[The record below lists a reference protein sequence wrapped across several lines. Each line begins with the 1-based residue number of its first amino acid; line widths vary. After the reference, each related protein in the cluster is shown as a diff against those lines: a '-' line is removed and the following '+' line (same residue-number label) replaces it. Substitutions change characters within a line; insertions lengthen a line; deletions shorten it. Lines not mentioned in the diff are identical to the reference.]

1 VQPHVSGVSHASTS
15 PEAGTEPSTPRRPAS
30 WSLDV
35 GDDVYR
41 GVAAWTSGAAWFDA
55 VMDDLSSAEGDAA
68 RRAARISV
76 SSYLAVAKADRD
88 AADYATGRSLSTSN
102 ARCAATARV
111 GERTAERARALLA
124 ARGFAVTVAP
134 GRYLTNDERAAARA
148 AHGRTQIRAAS
159 VRALTLPRGSQ
170 RPVESGDLPASRRD
184 AGSTHVPNVVNAT
197 QPMHLTYVD
206 KTKTTRA
213 VARETAAPRP
223 QPRMK
228 KQSTRSRQPW
238 PLATQQLAAQ
248 LVDALPRLRV
258 YKGQARH
265 IGAVCGLLARIG
277 VDASDWTGEGLK
289 AAVDAYSA
297 AHGIVPA
304 ELGRQR
310 SPLAYY
316 AWLLRA
322 TLDEQPEP
330 NRRRHE
336 RAAAETRARLARQ
349 AAERA
354 EEQQQRERIAQEA
367 DAIASVIEQMRR
379 DYPSTPQRRRRV
391 LV

>member
-1 VQPHVSGVSHASTS
+1 M
-15 PEAGTEPSTPRRPAS
+15 
-30 WSLDV
+30 
-35 GDDVYR
+35 YR
-41 GVAAWTSGAAWFDA
+41 GIAAWTSGAAWFDA
-55 VMDDLSSAEGDAA
+55 VMDDLSSPEGDAA

-148 AHGRTQIRAAS
+148 AHGRTQSAQPPSGPSLSPWVAA
-159 VRALTLPRGSQ
+159 PCGQ
-170 RPVESGDLPASRRD
+170 WRPTCVRRD
-184 AGSTHVPNVVNAT
+184 AGSTHVPDMVNAT

-213 VARETAAPRP
+213 TARETAAPRP
-223 QPRMK
+223 QQRTK
-228 KQSTRSRQPW
+228 KRQASSRKPW

-258 YKGQARH
+258 YKGQPRH
-265 IGAVCGLLARIG
+265 IGAVCALLARIG
-277 VDASDWTGEGLK
+277 VDATDWTGEGLK

-297 AHGIVPA
+297 AHGIAPA
-304 ELGRQR
+304 ELIKQR

-322 TLDEQPEP
+322 TLDEQ
-330 NRRRHE
+330 
-336 RAAAETRARLARQ
+336 A
-349 AAERA
+349 RA
-354 EEQQQRERIAQEA
+354 EPPPA
-367 DAIASVIEQMRR
+367 
-379 DYPSTPQRRRRV
+379 
-391 LV
+391 

>member
-1 VQPHVSGVSHASTS
+1 
-15 PEAGTEPSTPRRPAS
+15 
-30 WSLDV
+30 
-35 GDDVYR
+35 VYR
-41 GVAAWTSGAAWFDA
+41 GIAAWTSGAAWFDA

-159 VRALTLPRGSQ
+159 VRALTLPRRSQ
-170 RPVESGDLPASRRD
+170 RPVDSGDLPASRRD
-184 AGSTHVPNVVNAT
+184 AGSTHVPNMVNAT
-197 QPMHLTYVD
+197 QPMHLTYVN

-213 VARETAAPRP
+213 DAHETAAPRP
-223 QPRMK
+223 QPRTK
-228 KQSTRSRQPW
+228 KRHTGTRRPW
-238 PLATQQLAAQ
+238 PLATQRLAAQ

-258 YKGQARH
+258 YKGQTRH

-277 VDASDWTGEGLK
+277 IDGSDWTGEGLK
-289 AAVDAYSA
+289 TAVDAYSA
-297 AHGIVPA
+297 AHGIAPA
-304 ELGRQR
+304 ELGKQR

-354 EEQQQRERIAQEA
+354 EEQQKRERIAQEA

-379 DYPSTPQRRRRV
+379 DYPSTPPRRRRV